1 MERRWLRVKDI
12 HEVALSVEQYD
23 FCLAHPLPVLLAAE
37 VRNGHL
43 IRPISAD
50 KKRPNPTMV
59 YRTSGGQTL
68 DEEQAEPP
76 IRFMLIRG
84 RNPTAEGDP
93 VNHWMSVGRT
103 SRSDLMINDYT
114 ISEEPRPNP
123 HQCRRASRAG
133 GHRVDQRNVAQRA
146 PPDQERCATA
156 WGQGHH
162 PVRAAG
168 LHLLL
173 PEQLSCFP
181 RGPLLGGALT
191 AARIEMS
198 VDAWRRRCKSVRMKS
213 VRRLRWSHG

>member
-59 YRTSGGQTL
+59 YRTSVGQPL
-68 DEEQAEPP
+68 EEEQAEPP

-114 ISEEPRPNP
+114 ISKNHARIHISVGGRHALEDTGSTN
-123 HQCRRASRAG
+123 G
-133 GHRVDQRNVAQRA
+133 TWLNGHRLAKNDVRPLGDKDTIRFGRQVFTFFYPSSFHAFLVGLSAVA
-146 PPDQERCATA
+146 P
-156 WGQGHH
+156 
-162 PVRAAG
+162 
-168 LHLLL
+168 
-173 PEQLSCFP
+173 
-181 RGPLLGGALT
+181 
-191 AARIEMS
+191 
-198 VDAWRRRCKSVRMKS
+198 
-213 VRRLRWSHG
+213 